1 MRERLALVRQ
11 SRVLSP
17 QQELHE
23 TFLAQALPQTCQN
36 IFPAQSQLQHLGGF
50 LPQSYSAPVTAGFFR
65 RGLLKLGSRQARR
78 GTCSLASVIPAGT
91 KTLCAFLYF
100 RCGTESRHFVYAA

>member
-17 QQELHE
+17 QQELRE
-23 TFLAQALPQTCQN
+23 AFLAQALPQTCQN

-65 RGLLKLGSRQARR
+65 R
-78 GTCSLASVIPAGT
+78 
-91 KTLCAFLYF
+91 
-100 RCGTESRHFVYAA
+100 